1 MTVNFPNLRHLR
13 AFKEV
18 AQHNSINMA
27 AAQIHLSQPA
37 VTQAISGLERDLD
50 IDLFDRRPD
59 GMYVTEPG
67 ETFLRRVQ
75 RVFTLFENGARRGK
89 QGNAQFYKMASASQL
104 RAFIA
109 IWETGSFSL
118 AARQIGI
125 SQPSVHRAGRDLE
138 KLAGQDFFVSSHYGI
153 ELTAAA
159 EQFAQAVKLAAAELQ
174 QGYDEI
180 ALSKGRDSTKIA
192 IGSMPL
198 SRTAIVP
205 EAMNALLAEN
215 DGVQLRSVD
224 GPYDE
229 LLRGLRYGD
238 LDCLIGALRDPE
250 PSDDVEQHLLFDDP
264 LRVVVGPRHPLVGAT
279 DLMLSDLKAFP
290 WIAPPKNTP
299 SGNYL
304 YNAVGIEDLSTTP
317 VRIVASS
324 LILVRGLLARDH
336 YVTIMSER
344 QINVELARGDLV
356 VLDVKLPKS
365 DRPIGLTIRK
375 EWSPTLTQ
383 ARFLELLRLAAT
395 DKISGV

>member
-27 AAQIHLSQPA
+27 AAQIHLSQP
-37 VTQAISGLERDLD
+37 
-50 IDLFDRRPD
+50 
-59 GMYVTEPG
+59 
-67 ETFLRRVQ
+67 RVQ